1 MNRWWATGDGCHHD
15 FFRIQ
20 SSHTPRPNEWQ
31 ATGDGCHHGFFA
43 PIFPNTPHPTPQLMN
58 YKIIH
63 TTTYTYTQAVE
74 LTPHIV
80 RLRPRS
86 DAFQTLR
93 EFAIAV
99 EPEPKGISQVVDLN
113 GNDIIKLWFSGTTTE
128 LKVKVSSEV
137 ETHCTNPFNYLLEPW
152 ALHLPIADY
161 PAPMLAHLQPY
172 MESCTDP
179 AVVQL
184 AQELWHSCGG
194 GVLSF
199 LSALNRRIYRT
210 CQHMIRETG
219 AALPPGITWRQ
230 QAGSCRDLTVLFVEA
245 CRAAGLAAR
254 FVSGYQEG
262 DLTRNDRHLHAWAE
276 VYLPGAGWRGYDP
289 TQDLAVGDRHI
300 ALVTS
305 ARPQHASPISGSFR
319 GSGASSQMEYE
330 LLIDKLD

>member
-1 MNRWWATGDGCHHD
+1 
-15 FFRIQ
+15 
-20 SSHTPRPNEWQ
+20 
-31 ATGDGCHHGFFA
+31 
-43 PIFPNTPHPTPQLMN
+43 MN
-58 YKIIH
+58 YKITH
-63 TTTYTYTQAVE
+63 TTTYSYTRAVE
-74 LTPHIV
+74 LMPHIV

-99 EPEPKGISQVVDLN
+99 EPEPKGVSEIVDLD
-113 GNDIIKLWFSGTTTE
+113 GNDIVKLWFAEPTAE
-128 LKVKVSSEV
+128 LKVKVNSEV

-161 PAPMLAHLQPY
+161 PAPMLAHLKPY
-172 MESCTDP
+172 MKGGTDP

-184 AQELWHSCGG
+184 AQDIWQTCGG

-210 CQHMIRETG
+210 CSHRIREIG
-219 AALPPGITWRQ
+219 APFPPGITWRQ
-230 QAGSCRDLTVLFVEA
+230 QAGSCRDLTVLFMEG
-245 CRAAGLAAR
+245 CRAMGLAAR

-262 DLTRNDRHLHAWAE
+262 DLTRSDRHLHAWAE

-305 ARPQHASPISGSFR
+305 ALPKHASPISGSFR
-319 GSGASSQMEYE
+319 GSGAASQMEYE
-330 LLIDKLD
+330 LIIEKWD